1 MSDPAE
7 FDRFADNYD
16 ECLNDALAAS
26 GETKEF
32 FAQARVEWLA
42 RCLKE
47 YGQPARAVLDYGC
60 GTGDTTALLR
70 EFPGCESVVGLDV
83 STQSLERARVRH
95 GAQCRF
101 LTFAEYMPDG
111 LVDVVY
117 CNGVFHHIPPA
128 ERADAVGY
136 IGKCLRPGG
145 VFGFWENNPW
155 NPGTQYVMHRCE
167 FDRDAVKIAPPEA
180 ALLLRSGGFEILRTD
195 YRFFFPRMLK
205 RMRPVESLLTK
216 IPLGGQYQVFARKQ
230 SPVVVSRPSSVVSR

>member
-47 YGQPARAVLDYGC
+47 YGQPARSVLDYGC
-60 GTGDTTALLR
+60 GTGDTTAFLR
-70 EFPGCESVVGLDV
+70 QFLGCESVVGLDV

-95 GAQCRF
+95 GTQCRF
-101 LTFAEYMPDG
+101 LTFAEYTPDG
-111 LVDVVY
+111 LVDAVY

-128 ERADAVGY
+128 ERADAVRY

-145 VFGFWENNPW
+145 VFGLWENNPW

-167 FDRDAVKIAPPEA
+167 FDRDAMKIAPPEA
-180 ALLLRSGGFEILRTD
+180 ALLLRGGGFEILRTD